1 MVQNLLNIP
10 PRLEIART
18 KTPLHKLERLS
29 DKLGVEIYL
38 KRDDLTGSELSGNKV
53 RKLEFLLADAKAKG
67 ADTVIT
73 CGGAQSNHCRATALA
88 AARCGLKSVLLL
100 RTANP
105 KHPPEAEGNILLDKM
120 AGAEIVWITPEE
132 YANRFDRF
140 EQENSRLQQLGRTPY
155 IIPEGGSNHI
165 GSWGYVLAM
174 EEIATDMKDLKIDEN
189 QDTTVLSATGSGG
202 TTAGLLLGKKMLDV
216 DVNVVGVNVCD
227 NEEYFVNEIHRI
239 CEKFCLTYQVGISVA
254 KDDICIIDGYVGDGY
269 ALSRKEELQAIYD
282 LAKLEGIVLDPV
294 YTGKA
299 YYAMISE
306 ISRNKQVFGKRVIFV
321 HTGGLFGLFPVAD
334 QLTTLFK

>member
-105 KHPPEAEGNILLDKM
+105 KHPLRQKATFYSIR
-120 AGAEIVWITPEE
+120 W
-132 YANRFDRF
+132 
-140 EQENSRLQQLGRTPY
+140 LGPR
-155 IIPEGGSNHI
+155 
-165 GSWGYVLAM
+165 
-174 EEIATDMKDLKIDEN
+174 
-189 QDTTVLSATGSGG
+189 
-202 TTAGLLLGKKMLDV
+202 
-216 DVNVVGVNVCD
+216 
-227 NEEYFVNEIHRI
+227 
-239 CEKFCLTYQVGISVA
+239 
-254 KDDICIIDGYVGDGY
+254 
-269 ALSRKEELQAIYD
+269 
-282 LAKLEGIVLDPV
+282 
-294 YTGKA
+294 
-299 YYAMISE
+299 
-306 ISRNKQVFGKRVIFV
+306 
-321 HTGGLFGLFPVAD
+321 
-334 QLTTLFK
+334 